1 MRLNNNKFNANINMD
16 IALPDFVNK
25 NEILSKRL
33 MENFMNDVSDLQSK
47 YSFDSIAYDMRVE
60 REEDEELLNVD
71 NYIEYDPFGP
81 EDIKLAPNYDNTT
94 LKDVDELVKQC
105 CGDKTKPLAYNV
117 AHMTL
122 QLLDSDI
129 EGYMNAYEE
138 EFPHELMNRF
148 IDIQLKIRE
157 LMDCLK

>member
-1 MRLNNNKFNANINMD
+1 MNKYNANINID

-60 REEDEELLNVD
+60 QDTEDDLLNVD
-71 NYIEYDPFGP
+71 GYIEYDPFGP
-81 EDIKLAPNYDNTT
+81 EDIKLAPNYNNTT
-94 LKDVDELVKQC
+94 LKEVDELVKQFY
-105 CGDKTKPLAYNV
+105 GETTKPLAYNV
-117 AHMTL
+117 ANMTL
-122 QLLDSDI
+122 QLLDDDI
-129 EGYMNAYEE
+129 EEYMKAYEDD
-138 EFPHELMNRF
+138 FPHELMNRF
-148 IDIQLKIRE
+148 VDIQLKIRE